1 MILGKAVSRNLWGHL
16 LTSSSSQIKLLTP
29 FLPGTHDR
37 VDNAEVRN
45 VDLGLEHE
53 EFED

>member
-1 MILGKAVSRNLWGHL
+1 MSRNLWGHL

-29 FLPGTHDR
+29 FLPGTHDC
-37 VDNAEVRN
+37 VDNAEVGN